1 MRKIY
6 TYRVIKYFPHI
17 RSDEFFNVGIW
28 LWDEQGNKKQIY
40 IDKSQEHIKHLFKFP
55 SIDKKALPFFLE
67 SIRQEMNA
75 QSWYDNH
82 LRFSEIDS
90 IVSEQ
95 DINEVANILYEDYI
109 GYKFHTREQ
118 KDRYAQANET
128 TKIVYEKKFQNKL
141 LLESCN
147 DFSFSVINKITSK
160 KYYSRFGSVNDKA
173 DIQELMYFSLK
184 DKNYTKMNI
193 SLLGIVSADE
203 EEIQSCKEDFLS
215 PNHIAYAPYS
225 NNEDCERY
233 FESISQTA

>member
-67 SIRQEMNA
+67 NIRQETKA

-95 DINEVANILYEDYI
+95 GINEVANILYEDYI
-109 GYKFHTREQ
+109 GYKFHI
-118 KDRYAQANET
+118 KDMKERYKEANER
-128 TKIVYEKKFQNKL
+128 TKIIFEKKFQTKL
-141 LLESCN
+141 LLESHN
-147 DFSFSVINKITSK
+147 DYSFSLISKKTQK
-160 KYYSRFGSVNDKA
+160 KYYGRFGSVNDKK
-173 DIQELMYFSLK
+173 DIQDIMYFSLK

-193 SLLGIVSADE
+193 NLLGIVSADE
-203 EEIQSCKEDFLS
+203 KEIQSCKEDFLN
-215 PNHIAYAPYS
+215 PNHIAYVSYL
-225 NNEDCERY
+225 NNEESEKY

>member
-28 LWDEQGNKKQIY
+28 LWDEQGNKKQVY
-40 IDKSQEHIKHLFKFP
+40 IDKNQEHIKYLLKFP
-55 SIDKKALPFFLE
+55 SINKKDLPFFLE
-67 SIRQEMNA
+67 NIKQEINA

-95 DINEVANILYEDYI
+95 DINEVANVLYEDYI
-109 GYKFHTREQ
+109 GYKFHTKEQ
-118 KDRYAQANET
+118 KDRYAQANEI

-141 LLESCN
+141 ILTPDN
-147 DFSFSVINKITSK
+147 DYSFYSINKKTEK
-160 KYYSRFGSVNDKA
+160 KYYGKFGSVNDKM

-184 DKNYTKMNI
+184 DKNHTKMNI
-193 SLLGIVSADE
+193 SLLGIISADE
-203 EEIQSCKEDFLS
+203 EEIKSCEEYFLN
-215 PNHIAYAPYS
+215 PNHIAYVSYLS
-225 NNEDCERY
+225 SEDSERY
-233 FESISQTA
+233 FDSILQVA

>member
-28 LWDEQGNKKQIY
+28 LWDEKGNKKQIY
-40 IDKSQEHIKHLFKFP
+40 IDRNQEHIKHLLNFP
-55 SIDKKALPFFLE
+55 SINKKALPFFLKN
-67 SIRQEMNA
+67 IKQEINA

-82 LRFSEIDS
+82 LRFSDIDS

-95 DINEVANILYEDYI
+95 DINEVVDILYEDYI

-118 KDRYAQANET
+118 KDRYAQANEI

-141 LLESCN
+141 ILELNN
-147 DFSFSVINKITSK
+147 DSFYTINKKTNGKSYGK
-160 KYYSRFGSVNDKA
+160 FGSVNDKS

-193 SLLGIVSADE
+193 SLLGIVPADE
-203 EEIQSCKEDFLS
+203 VEIQSCKEDFLD
-215 PNHIAYAPYS
+215 PNHIAYASYS
-225 NNEDCERY
+225 SREDSERY
-233 FESISQTA
+233 LESILQAA